1 MKTYRIVLFAAI
13 ILFVVAV
20 APFFETN
27 ISYLLNPA
35 SSALLASGRWEIV
48 FLWIAIFSAFSLF
61 LFFPR
66 ERGRWRKYSGV
77 YIAYIVALFTEM
89 FGFPLT
95 LYLLSS
101 FLPSHPLPAQP
112 VATVFDFEFLGVRY
126 SLLATSL
133 IAGFVSVMGGILV
146 VLGWSRIYNAKGL
159 VTDGIYAY
167 SRHPQYLGMSM
178 IIIAWLFAWPTI
190 PTALMGIIMLA
201 VYCRLAKTEEKEL
214 EEEFGK
220 AYLMYKQNVPFLL

>member
-13 ILFVVAV
+13 VLFVVAV

-27 ISYLLNPA
+27 MSYLLNPA
-35 SSALLASGRWEIV
+35 STALLASGRWEIV

-66 ERGRWRKYSGV
+66 ERGKWRKYSGV

-101 FLPSHPLPAQP
+101 FLPSPPLPAQP

-159 VTDGIYAY
+159 VTDGFYAY

-190 PTALMGIIMLA
+190 PTALMGLIMLA
-201 VYCRLAKTEEKEL
+201 VYYRLAKTEEKEL
-214 EEEFGK
+214 EEEFGE

>member
-1 MKTYRIVLFAAI
+1 MKIYRIIIFAAIVLFI
-13 ILFVVAV
+13 IAV

-35 SSALLASGRWEIV
+35 SINLLASGRWEVVLIWIV
-48 FLWIAIFSAFSLF
+48 IFSAFSLF

-66 ERGRWRKYSGV
+66 ERGRWRKYSAIYV
-77 YIAYIVALFTEM
+77 AYIVALFTEM

-95 LYLLSS
+95 LYFLSA
-101 FLPSHPLPAQP
+101 FLPSTPLPSQP
-112 VATVFDFEFLGVRY
+112 LATVFSFEFLGMHY
-126 SLLATSL
+126 SVLMTSL
-133 IAGFVSVMGGILV
+133 IAGIVSIIGGALVIMG
-146 VLGWSRIYNAKGL
+146 WKKIYNAGGL

-190 PTALMGIIMLA
+190 PTAIMGVVMLV
-201 VYCRLAKTEEKEL
+201 VYYRLAKTEEREL
-214 EEEFGK
+214 EQEFGDE
-220 AYLMYKQNVPFLL
+220 YLNYKKSVPFLL